1 MILAWSP
8 SEWGRVDSDHASV
21 LSNSSFRSLGSQ
33 HHWTLCLSLEVRGPS
48 HGTIKITLCSY
59 LLNNVCVIFCPQNLP
74 VLERIFRLLESAF
87 PPSLAFESFAL
98 SLNNHY
104 SPPCFQYAANP
115 AQRCILFHV
124 LTKHISSLPPLLH
137 LWLRS
142 ARSCL
147 SPPLTVRASNSN
159 ILTEFP

>member
-33 HHWTLCLSLEVRGPS
+33 HHWTLSLCLSLEVRGPS

-74 VLERIFRLLESAF
+74 LLERIFCLLESAF

-104 SPPCFQYAANP
+104 SPPCFQYAA
-115 AQRCILFHV
+115 ILLSAVFCFMSSPNTSLLSLLCFIFGLDQPGRV
-124 LTKHISSLPPLLH
+124 LVH
-137 LWLRS
+137 LWL
-142 ARSCL
+142 
-147 SPPLTVRASNSN
+147 
-159 ILTEFP
+159 